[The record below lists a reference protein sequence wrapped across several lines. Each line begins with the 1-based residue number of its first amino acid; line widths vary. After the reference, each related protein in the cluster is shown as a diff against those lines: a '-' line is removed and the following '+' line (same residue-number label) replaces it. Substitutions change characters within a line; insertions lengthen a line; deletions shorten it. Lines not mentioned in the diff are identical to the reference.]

1 MSNPITYICIK
12 LHGGVCTA
20 ENFNPNRVE
29 TTPNRIYPPRGLQVT
44 KFNIAVPGTVGLSN
58 SLECAEAKET
68 LNRNP
73 LISEDELTDIIFEV
87 YKNDI
92 PRRRKIS
99 KGLTKG
105 TIFTETSMGSIPKYP
120 PLEPDNEN
128 QLIEKEY
135 TVDATFDNNLH
146 SIEILNGKYKGQNIL
161 EESFFKNNILK
172 GIETTSDEWHTF
184 YEENLT
190 VFKKITLNNLLG
202 SLLSLK
208 LKNVYIIDPTCSNGI
223 YLTTARENRGLK
235 YEVGRLQNFP
245 SLRRKTSGE
254 ISGENPNSQQSN
266 CTKCDDTTLSSQIY
280 NCCAKTI
287 NAVTSITKSNISQS
301 VKSQKMEKREGGKK
315 NQNKN
320 KTKKYYKNKRNRKN
334 KIKRSYKNKTKNK
347 IKTLI
352 Y

>member
-1 MSNPITYICIK
+1 M
-12 LHGGVCTA
+12 
-20 ENFNPNRVE
+20 
-29 TTPNRIYPPRGLQVT
+29 
-44 KFNIAVPGTVGLSN
+44 
-58 SLECAEAKET
+58 
-68 LNRNP
+68 
-73 LISEDELTDIIFEV
+73 
-87 YKNDI
+87 
-92 PRRRKIS
+92 
-99 KGLTKG
+99 
-105 TIFTETSMGSIPKYP
+105 
-120 PLEPDNEN
+120 
-128 QLIEKEY
+128 
-135 TVDATFDNNLH
+135 
-146 SIEILNGKYKGQNIL
+146 
-161 EESFFKNNILK
+161 
-172 GIETTSDEWHTF
+172 
-184 YEENLT
+184 
-190 VFKKITLNNLLG
+190 
-202 SLLSLK
+202 
-208 LKNVYIIDPTCSNGI
+208 
-223 YLTTARENRGLK
+223 K